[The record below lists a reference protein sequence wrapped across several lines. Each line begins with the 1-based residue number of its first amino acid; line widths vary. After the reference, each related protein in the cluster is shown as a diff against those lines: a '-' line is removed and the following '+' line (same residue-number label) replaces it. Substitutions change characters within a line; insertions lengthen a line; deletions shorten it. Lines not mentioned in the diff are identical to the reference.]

1 MYDKPKAGET
11 MTTLGETSSKLSI
24 VRIIQVLLRESDKD
38 HPLTQQ
44 EILTSLESKYGMA
57 VNRKSI
63 GRNLA
68 RLKEAGLPVKCREVS
83 RMVNGKETSL
93 SLDWYWDHVL
103 SPEELQVL
111 IDCLYFSH
119 LSYQQVKQMA
129 EKLKGLQSLSFQD
142 GKGCIRNL
150 PCSGKHGNGEEWIPV
165 LSQAIDGKTQIS
177 FYYDHYEADGKRH
190 HNCKISGEEK
200 KYQVSPYVVI
210 ASDDWYYLLGNQE
223 GREDISAFAL
233 DLLSQVEILDT
244 PVRLQK
250 NLKGQAKE
258 EKLSDYLTAAQEM
271 YTGYPEVCTF
281 EADRHMMN
289 DIVRDFGKTAHLLSA
304 TREKVTVEVMI
315 SQEALKAWSLRY
327 APKVR
332 VLSPASLVKEVKE
345 AAYELARLYGTL

>member
-1 MYDKPKAGET
+1 MTAIGET
-11 MTTLGETSSKLSI
+11 GSKLSI

-44 EILTSLESKYGMA
+44 EILSYLEDKYGMV

-63 GRNLA
+63 GRNLT
-68 RLKEAGLPVKCREVS
+68 RLREAGLPVKCREVS

-119 LSYQQVKQMA
+119 LSYQQVKQIT
-129 EKLKGLQSLSFQD
+129 EKLKGLQSLSFED

-150 PCSGKHGNGEEWIPV
+150 PCSWKHGNGEEWIAV
-165 LSQAIDGKTQIS
+165 LSTAIKEKKQIS

-200 KYQVSPYVVI
+200 KYQISPYVVI

-223 GREDISAFAL
+223 GREDISAFAV
-233 DLLSQVEILDT
+233 DLLAEVEILDT

-250 NLKGQAKE
+250 ELSSQAKE
-258 EKLSDYLTAAQEM
+258 EKLSDYLTAAQEI
-271 YTGYPEVCTF
+271 YVGYPEICTF
-281 EADRHMMN
+281 EADRQVLS

-304 TREKVTVEVMI
+304 TQEKVTVEVMI
-315 SQEALKAWSLRY
+315 SPAALKAWSLRH
-327 APKVR
+327 APEVR
-332 VLSPASLVKEVKE
+332 ILSPAPLVKEVKE